1 MTVAQCFAS
10 CSISRVPARTSQA
23 KADVNAAVVTLLN
36 WGHDVREDFGDM
48 IARFMVRM
56 RSAVETEVST
66 SRSDTSAGSW
76 QA

>member
-1 MTVAQCFAS
+1 MTVAQCLAS
-10 CSISRVPARTSQA
+10 CSIPRVPARTTQT
-23 KADVNAAVVTLLN
+23 KDGVNAAIVTLLN
-36 WGHDVREDFGDM
+36 WSSDTREDFGDM

-56 RSAVETEVST
+56 RLAVETEVCS